1 MDIQSKNFLY
11 VTIVFAASLP
21 SIVLAQPTTG
31 SLIGQ
36 VDGDPMS
43 YECGSPDASGRI
55 NCEFIQVLLSPAVRE
70 EDLAASIAQIPEL
83 LSPTSNELDEVCG
96 ELRSSISDAIKRFE
110 AGEPAADGT
119 PPPDDPRDL
128 EQFKNLGTLV
138 ENLCNERTAAN
149 AEAFFR
155 FTHERSSKTCRPF
168 INKYDQTFV
177 KVSETMWVVESSP
190 TGPCGLIQ
198 ASRFTLPDDG
208 LGMLWEYTAQKIITN
223 PAGSTVAG
231 ISCSDLDQSTI
242 LYTWNSGP
250 QRIDCEFID

>member
-1 MDIQSKNFLY
+1 MDIQPKNFLY
-11 VTIVFAASLP
+11 VIITLAAFLP
-21 SIVLAQPTTG
+21 SVVLSQPTTG

-55 NCEFIQVLLSPAVRE
+55 NCEFIQVLLSPAARD

-83 LSPTSNELDEVCG
+83 LSPTSKELDEVCG
-96 ELRSSISDAIKRFE
+96 EVRSSLKDAIKRFE

-128 EQFKNLGTLV
+128 EQFISLATLV
-138 ENLCNERTAAN
+138 ENLCTERTAAN
-149 AEAFFR
+149 VEAFFR

-190 TGPCGLIQ
+190 SGPCGLIQ
-198 ASRFTLPDDG
+198 ASRFTLPDNG

-223 PAGSTVAG
+223 PAGSTVTG
-231 ISCSDLDQSTI
+231 IACSDLDQSTI